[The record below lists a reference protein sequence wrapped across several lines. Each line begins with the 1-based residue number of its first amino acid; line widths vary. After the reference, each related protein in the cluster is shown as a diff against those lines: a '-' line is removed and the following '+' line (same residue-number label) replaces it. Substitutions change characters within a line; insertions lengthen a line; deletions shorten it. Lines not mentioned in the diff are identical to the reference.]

1 MKDKVKV
8 WLRLS
13 GAVILASA
21 GMSLGLALI
30 NSGDLKL
37 WLIPI
42 GISLGS
48 SIAAGFSLIWTY
60 RIRRL
65 DDKDR

>member
-13 GAVILASA
+13 GALILASA
-21 GMSLGLALI
+21 GMSLGIAFA

-48 SIAAGFSLIWTY
+48 SVVAGFTLLWTN
-60 RIRRL
+60 RV
-65 DDKDR
+65 DREDR